1 MYYGTTLP
9 GLKAELMLRGYD
21 VEGKSDEQ
29 IIQIVLENGLPAR
42 RNNLNLEQHQTE
54 HKDQD
59 RKLDTAFRGTTI
71 KPVMADNQGAGR
83 WAGRNG
89 VVFELVGQQSWN
101 LNEVLVREK
110 NRATLEQELS
120 ILAHVPKQQI
130 KAYFKVKTS
139 DKILYYRGDQPI
151 YDKIELERFENPYF
165 NESKK

>member
-59 RKLDTAFRGTTI
+59 RKLETAFRGTTTEMFS
-71 KPVMADNQGAGR
+71 PNGDAGAAI
-83 WAGRNG
+83 WAGNG
-89 VVFELVGQQSWN
+89 GLVVIIDETRSWYVN
-101 LNEVLVREK
+101 SHEILGPHQPK
-110 NRATLEQELS
+110 KGEQEHS
-120 ILAHVPKQQI
+120 ILAHVPSVKIVGVLEVTYKNAVGIGIHSIGYKEFLNPNYKRI
-130 KAYFKVKTS
+130 K
-139 DKILYYRGDQPI
+139 
-151 YDKIELERFENPYF
+151 
-165 NESKK
+165 